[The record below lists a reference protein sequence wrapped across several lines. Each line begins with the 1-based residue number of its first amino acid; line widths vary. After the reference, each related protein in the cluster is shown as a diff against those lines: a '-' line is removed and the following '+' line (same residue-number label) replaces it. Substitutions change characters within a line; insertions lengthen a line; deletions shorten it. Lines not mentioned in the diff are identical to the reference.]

1 MKRTEITPPLQDAA
15 FDFLFGFSRFEYCLK
30 EKQFLK
36 STDAGKKA
44 EPNWDKFVKKH
55 RNGYAPGP
63 GARALIAAKPR
74 QQVVAANAGLAWKE
88 LQFEA
93 NEFEL
98 QKVTLLLRLVR
109 NNLFHGG
116 KHGDTHWDNPERTVQ
131 LLQQGQIVLDELV
144 ELGGFGNDYRRSY

>member
-1 MKRTEITPPLQDAA
+1 MKRTEITPSLQDAA
-15 FDFLFGFSRFEYCLK
+15 FDFLFWFSRFEFGLK

-63 GARALIAAKPR
+63 GARALIAARPR
-74 QQVVAANAGLAWKE
+74 QQVVAANAGLGWKE

-98 QKVTLLLRLVR
+98 QKVTLLLRLLR

-116 KHGDTHWDNPERTVQ
+116 RHGDPQWDDPESTMR
-131 LLQQGQIVLDELV
+131 LLGQGRLALDELA
-144 ELGGFGNDYRRSY
+144 ELGGFGSDYRRSH

>member
-1 MKRTEITPPLQDAA
+1 MKRTDITPPLQEAA
-15 FDFLFGFSRFEYCLK
+15 FDFLFWFSRFEFGLK

-55 RNGYAPGP
+55 RNGYAAGP
-63 GARALIAAKPR
+63 GARALIAARPR
-74 QQVVAANAGLAWKE
+74 QQVVASNAGMAWKE

-116 KHGDTHWDNPERTVQ
+116 KHGDTHWDDPEHTVR
-131 LLQQGQIVLDELV
+131 LLKQGQAALDELA
-144 ELGGFGNDYRRSY
+144 ELGGFGKDYRRSY

>member
-1 MKRTEITPPLQDAA
+1 MKRTEITPSLQDAA
-15 FDFLFGFSRFEYCLK
+15 FDFLFWFSRFEFGLK

-63 GARALIAAKPR
+63 GARALIAARPR
-74 QQVVAANAGLAWKE
+74 QQVVAANAGLGWKE

-116 KHGDTHWDNPERTVQ
+116 RHGDKQWDDPEGTVRLLGQAQ
-131 LLQQGQIVLDELV
+131 LALDELA

>member
-1 MKRTEITPPLQDAA
+1 MKRTEITPSLQDAA

-44 EPNWDKFVKKH
+44 EPNWDKFVKKY
-55 RNGYAPGP
+55 RNGYAAGP
-63 GARALIAAKPR
+63 GARALITARPR
-74 QQVVAANAGLAWKE
+74 QQVVAANGLAWKE

-116 KHGDTHWDNPERTVQ
+116 KHGDKHWDDPESTTR
-131 LLQQGQIVLDELV
+131 LLKQSQVVLDELV

>member
-15 FDFLFGFSRFEYCLK
+15 FDFLYWFSRFEFGLK

-36 STDAGKKA
+36 STDTGKKA
-44 EPNWDKFVKKH
+44 EPNWDRFVKKY
-55 RNGYAPGP
+55 RNGYAAGP
-63 GARALIAAKPR
+63 GARALIAARPR
-74 QQVVAANAGLAWKE
+74 QQVVVANAGLAWKE

-116 KHGDTHWDNPERTVQ
+116 RNGDKHWDNPEETVR
-131 LLQQGQIVLDELV
+131 LLRHSKTTLDELA
-144 ELGGFGNDYRRSY
+144 EMGGFGNEYRSSP

>member
-1 MKRTEITPPLQDAA
+1 MKRTEITPPLREAA
-15 FDFLFGFSRFEYCLK
+15 FDFLFAFSRFEYCLK
-30 EKQFLK
+30 ERQFLK

-44 EPNWDKFVKKH
+44 EPNWDKFVKKY
-55 RNGYAPGP
+55 RNGYAAGP
-63 GARALIAAKPR
+63 GARSLIAARPR
-74 QQVVAANAGLAWKE
+74 QQVVAANAGLGWKE

-98 QKVTLLLRLVR
+98 QKVTLLLRLLR

-116 KHGDTHWDNPERTVQ
+116 KHGDPQWDDPERTVR

>member
-1 MKRTEITPPLQDAA
+1 MKRSEITPPLQDAA
-15 FDFLFGFSRFEYCLK
+15 FDFLFWFSRFEFGLK

-44 EPNWDKFVKKH
+44 EPNWDRFVKKH
-55 RNGYAPGP
+55 RNGYAAGP
-63 GARALIAAKPR
+63 GARALIADRPR

-98 QKVTLLLRLVR
+98 QKVTLLLRLLR

-116 KHGDTHWDNPERTVQ
+116 RQGDTHWDDPDSTVR
-131 LLQQGQIVLDELV
+131 LLGHGLAALDELA